1 MKNKINIQNKRASF
15 DYEWIEKYTAGIVL
29 SGAEV
34 KSLQNGSGR
43 ITEAFCSFY
52 GSELYLINS
61 HIHLYDNCSAFS
73 KYDEVRERKL
83 LLNKSELKR
92 LQKAVSQKGLTI
104 IPIRLYRNDKGFIKV
119 DIALAKGKHDYD
131 KRESIKKSDIERVS
145 NLKFYNM
152 ATVIT
157 VFFVIN

>member
-15 DYEWIEKYTAGIVL
+15 DYEWIEKFTAGIVL
-29 SGAEV
+29 LGSEV

-43 ITEAFCSFY
+43 IAESFCSFN

-61 HIHLYDNCSAFS
+61 YISHYKNYSIFS
-73 KYDEVRERKL
+73 NYDEVRERKL
-83 LLNKSELKR
+83 LLNKSELKK

-104 IPIRLYRNDKGFIKV
+104 IPIRLYRNDKGLIKV

-131 KRESIKKSDIERVS
+131 KRESIKKRDIERES
-145 NLKFYNM
+145 NLKF
-152 ATVIT
+152 
-157 VFFVIN
+157 

>member
-43 ITEAFCSFY
+43 ISESFCSFS

-61 HIHLYDNCSAFS
+61 YINRYENSSVFS
-73 KYDEVRERKL
+73 NYDESRERKL

-92 LQKAVSQKGLTI
+92 LQKAVSEKGLTI
-104 IPIRLYRNDKGFIKV
+104 IPIRLYRNDKGLIKV
-119 DIALAKGKHDYD
+119 DIALAKGKHNYD
-131 KRESIKKSDIERVS
+131 KRESIKKRDFERY
-145 NLKFYNM
+145 NNFKF
-152 ATVIT
+152 
-157 VFFVIN
+157 

>member
-29 SGAEV
+29 LGSEV

-43 ITEAFCSFY
+43 ITESFCLFN

-61 HIHLYDNCSAFS
+61 YISHYKNCSMFS
-73 KYDEVRERKL
+73 NYDEVRERKL
-83 LLNKSELKR
+83 LLNKSELKK

-104 IPIRLYRNDKGFIKV
+104 IPIRLYRNDKGLIKI

-131 KRESIKKSDIERVS
+131 KRESIKKRDIERDT
-145 NLKFYNM
+145 NFKF
-152 ATVIT
+152 
-157 VFFVIN
+157 

>member
-83 LLNKSELKR
+83 LLNKSELKI
-92 LQKAVSQKGLTI
+92 LQKAV
-104 IPIRLYRNDKGFIKV
+104 
-119 DIALAKGKHDYD
+119 
-131 KRESIKKSDIERVS
+131 
-145 NLKFYNM
+145 
-152 ATVIT
+152 
-157 VFFVIN
+157 